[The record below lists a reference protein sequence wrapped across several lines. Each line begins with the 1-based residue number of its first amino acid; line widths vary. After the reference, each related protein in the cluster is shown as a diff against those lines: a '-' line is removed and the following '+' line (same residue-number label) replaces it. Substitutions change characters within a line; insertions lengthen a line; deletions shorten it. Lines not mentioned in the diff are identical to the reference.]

1 VSNRDNLRAF
11 LEAWGEEPW
20 TLEAWERGDVIDM
33 SFFDPDVVYE
43 DAILPDHGSEAYH
56 GHEGVNRAAKRWIE
70 GSEWLRVE
78 LEQITGEGDHLV
90 SIQRVRSRARH
101 TGIEFE
107 VRFAYDW
114 TFRDGK
120 VVHFKSSIPE
130 GTQQPGAAG

>member
-1 VSNRDNLRAF
+1 VSNAENLRKF
-11 LEAWGEEPW
+11 LDAWGEEPW
-20 TLEAWERGDVIDM
+20 TLEAWERGDVIEM

-56 GHEGVNRAAKRWIE
+56 GHEGVVRAAKRWIE

-78 LEQITGEGDHLV
+78 LEQISGEGDRLV
-90 SIQRVRSRARH
+90 SIQLARSKARH

-120 VVHFKSSIPE
+120 VIHFKSFVPE
-130 GTQQPGAAG
+130 GTVQPGG